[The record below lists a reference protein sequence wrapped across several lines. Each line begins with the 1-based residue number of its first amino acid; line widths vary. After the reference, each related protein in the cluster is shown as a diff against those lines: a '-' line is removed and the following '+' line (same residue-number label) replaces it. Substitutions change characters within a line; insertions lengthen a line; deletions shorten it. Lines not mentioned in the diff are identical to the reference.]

1 MHLARMAWRN
11 LWRHRGRTLLSMTAV
26 VAGVAIIILTKGFV
40 DGMIDSIVGYSINL
54 NSGHVRIIRPEYRIK
69 ERLLSLAYPIGE
81 SGEAYSA
88 LIGGLRGL
96 PGVEAAMGRIRFGL
110 LLVSGDK
117 RQAVLG
123 MGIEAP
129 LEDRVAHLG
138 RFLRAGDGRFA
149 RAGRQE
155 IVVGRRLL
163 DKLDLKLGGKVNAVF
178 STSFG
183 SFKIATFRVVGVME
197 SGLSLLDET
206 TVYIPM
212 DTAMNLLDLEDAVT
226 EIVVFAGEVGRTREL
241 QQSVDGFLASR
252 SLDLMTVPWY
262 DFNEMIS
269 YIDKAKVIYFVLYL
283 FLILLASF
291 VVFNTLVMVVAERT
305 REIGLFSALGF
316 EPGEIRRLFLY
327 EGFLLAALGSLIGAV
342 LGGALNLIL
351 SKVGFDLTSYMDI
364 SGDQMLLTPRLFS
377 SFRLTDLLLGMILGV
392 VVTTAATLLPA
403 RRAARMRPTEALRS
417 M

>member
-1 MHLARMAWRN
+1 MHFARMAWRN
-11 LWRHRGRTLLSMTAV
+11 LWRHRGRTLLSMAAV

-54 NSGHVRIIRPEYRIK
+54 NSGHVRIIRPEYRVK

-81 SGEAYSA
+81 SDEAYSR
-88 LIGGLRGL
+88 LINGLREL
-96 PGVEAAMGRIRFGL
+96 PEVEAAMGRIRFGL

-123 MGIEAP
+123 MGIDAP
-129 LEDRVAHLG
+129 LEDRVTHLG
-138 RFLRAGDGRFA
+138 RFLHAGAGRFA
-149 RAGRQE
+149 RTGRQE
-155 IVVGRRLL
+155 IVVGRKLL
-163 DKLDLKLGGKVNAVF
+163 KKLDLKLGGKVNAIF

-183 SFKIATFRVVGVME
+183 SLKIATFRVVGVME
-197 SGLSLLDET
+197 SGLSLVDET
-206 TVYIPM
+206 TAYIPL

-226 EIVVFAGEVGRTREL
+226 EIVVFAGDIGQTREL
-241 QQSVDGFLASR
+241 QRSVDGFLAAR
-252 SLDLMTVPWY
+252 SPELITVPWH

-269 YIDKAKVIYFVLYL
+269 YIDKAKAIYLVLYV

-316 EPGEIRRLFLY
+316 EPGEISRLFLF
-327 EGFLLAALGSLIGAV
+327 EGFLLAAMGSVIGAV

-351 SKVGFDLTSYMDI
+351 SRVGFDLTSYLEI

-377 SFRLTDLLLGMILGV
+377 SFRLTDLMLGMILGIAV
-392 VVTTAATLLPA
+392 TTTAAILPA